1 MSLFF
6 FFSKI
11 LTIFLFPLPLCILFA
26 LFLILFKIKGAKNKF
41 LSFLPIGL
49 LYLASSFP
57 VCQFLISSLE
67 KNFPPTAIE
76 NTPKADVIVV
86 LGGMINT
93 LSAYP
98 ERVELL
104 SSGDRLTDSILL
116 YKAGRAEQILFTGG
130 SGILFEQEIKEAGFA
145 KKFLTDFGVPENKIL
160 IESESRNTFENALY
174 TKKILEEKKMNRII
188 LVTSAFHMKRS
199 VAIFKKLGLE
209 VIPFP
214 TDYRALNMGLNFD
227 AFVPSTGALD
237 TTTLAIK
244 EWIGIIA
251 YEWKGYM

>member
-1 MSLFF
+1 MNLFF

-57 VCQFLISSLE
+57 VCQALISSLE
-67 KNFPPTAIE
+67 EDFPPTAIE
-76 NTPKADVIVV
+76 NTTKADVIVV

-145 KKFLTDFGVPENKIL
+145 KKFLISFGVPENKIL

-199 VAIFKKLGLE
+199 FAIFKKLGLE